1 MASERTEQPTP
12 KRRQDARRRGQVA
25 VSREVDSAI
34 ALLAAF
40 LAIRISG
47 PRLWTGLQSLMHD
60 SFTAAGKDPLNTPL
74 IAALG
79 QHLESRA
86 LSMLLPL
93 MGLIL
98 AFGLLSGVAQT
109 GGVLSME
116 PLKPQLKRLN
126 PLSGAKRVFM
136 SKQGVISLL
145 RALVKFGVLGLVGWM
160 TLRARWPELTALGIG
175 MPLKTSLQVIYS
187 VSFSLIER
195 VLIAMVALAAADF
208 VFQRHELGGQLR
220 MSRQEIKEETRQS
233 EGDPQ
238 VKAAMARQ
246 RRAFVARVMQA
257 LPQADVVLANP
268 THFAVALKYDP
279 ATQGAPVVIAKGQDL
294 LALRMRERAA
304 ELGIPVIE
312 NPPLTRAIHRA
323 IPVGREI
330 TPDLYEAVAAVLAF
344 VYRLRYPGAR
354 ITTAA

>member
-25 VSREVDSAI
+25 VSREVDSAV

-40 LAIRISG
+40 LAFRASG
-47 PRLWTGLQSLMHD
+47 PGLWKGLQSLLRD
-60 SFTAAGKDPLNTPL
+60 TFRAAGHDPLNVPL
-74 IAALG
+74 TAALG
-79 QHLESRA
+79 QDVAWRA

-98 AFGLLSGVAQT
+98 AFGLVSGVAQT

-136 SKQGVISLL
+136 SRQGLVSLL
-145 RALVKFGVLGLVGWM
+145 RALIKFAVLGLVGWM
-160 TLRARWPELTALGIG
+160 TLRGRWAELMALGIG
-175 MPLKTSLQVIYS
+175 MPLGASLSVISS
-187 VSFSLIER
+187 VAFSLIER

-208 VFQRHELGGQLR
+208 VFQRRELGGQLR
-220 MSRQEIKEETRQS
+220 MSRQEVKEELRQS

-279 ATQGAPVVIAKGQDL
+279 ATQSAPVVIAKGQDL
-294 LALRMRERAA
+294 LALRMRERAT

-312 NPPLTRAIHRA
+312 NPTLTRAIHRA

-330 TPDLYEAVAAVLAF
+330 TPDLYEAVAEVLAF
-344 VYRLRYPGAR
+344 VYRLRYPRAR
-354 ITTAA
+354 ITAA